1 MSQSLRPDDLV
12 IGALG
17 QNFLGKVK
25 ALVAGANAVSKGDSV
40 VVTSLSFGPRG
51 TPRAGQVTRATAAPD
66 GLVMIASNDAAVG
79 RQVRFSSTLRQL
91 LRATRSTSPP
101 TAPPRL
107 LWVP

>member
-79 RQVRFSSTLRQL
+79 RQVSTLRQL